1 VVSWHDLPVIVGI
14 DGSVASMAAGEY
26 AADEAMRRKAPLRI
40 LYAHD
45 RRTSMGVHSRAELHP
60 TSRILEALEAFVE
73 RARIRAPTVDVA
85 VDVLLGKPGLT
96 LVERSRDA
104 QLLVVGNAGRGGAV
118 LGSVAGHVARHA
130 VSPVIVHRAVGAGA
144 SSQSVLV
151 GVDGSPVS
159 EDAARFAFDEAE
171 MRGVGLE
178 AVLVWTNSPGTDPAG
193 VHSVAYDYAE
203 ARAEAER
210 MLAEQ
215 IAGLLGEHADVRV
228 TRDVFHGF
236 DPVRTLLDLSRRAQL
251 VVIGSRGRG
260 GMARL
265 LLGSVSHALVSRASC
280 PVAVVRSRVPR

>member
-1 VVSWHDLPVIVGI
+1 
-14 DGSVASMAAGEY
+14 
-26 AADEAMRRKAPLRI
+26 
-40 LYAHD
+40 
-45 RRTSMGVHSRAELHP
+45 
-60 TSRILEALEAFVE
+60 
-73 RARIRAPTVDVA
+73 
-85 VDVLLGKPGLT
+85 
-96 LVERSRDA
+96 
-104 QLLVVGNAGRGGAV
+104 
-118 LGSVAGHVARHA
+118 
-130 VSPVIVHRAVGAGA
+130 
-144 SSQSVLV
+144 VLV
-151 GVDGSPVS
+151 GVDGSPMS
-159 EDAARFAFDEAE
+159 EDAARFAFDEAQ

-215 IAGLLGEHADVRV
+215 IAGLRGEHSDVRV